1 VTLTT
6 RIIWLYG
13 GKKGKIGREIKGQ
26 NKETVTNIDM
36 MMMMMMTTMIVLVVV
51 MEFLSTGYLVGTRAV
66 KTAEITGRPEAQIN
80 MNSAVRGGSVH
91 TVIYDRR
98 IGVRF
103 ATGEQTFATI
113 SEPPPRCTQSAVRW
127 I

>member
-13 GKKGKIGREIKGQ
+13 GKKGNIGRDI
-26 NKETVTNIDM
+26 KETVTNISIM
-36 MMMMMMTTMIVLVVV
+36 MMIVLVMVMV
-51 MEFLSTGYLVGTRAV
+51 MELLSTGYLVGTRAV
-66 KTAEITGRPEAQIN
+66 RTTEITRRPEAQIN
-80 MNSAVRGGSVH
+80 MDSPVRGGSVH

-103 ATGEQTFATI
+103 ATGEQTFVTI